1 MEVHHHSHSSDPDSH
16 RGRKKWTHYFW
27 EFLMLFLA
35 VFCGFLAENQREH
48 LIEHKREKKYMETL
62 LVDLIKDTAD
72 LRLDSIIWDK
82 KIKNFDTIK
91 SELNKKPAERN
102 PVLLYRSVAITGLEK
117 KFFYHARTINQLK
130 NAGNFRLIRKKNISE
145 LLSDYDSYI
154 INEVIPFEAEFVDY
168 YLAYL
173 DMQNKLFNSAYFSL
187 LRSQPKRFD
196 SAAAA
201 RPDIIAMR
209 TTDGNLLF
217 EYYNRLNA
225 LDRHSWYRIIVYR
238 AAMGRATKLIEAI
251 KKEYHLK

>member
-1 MEVHHHSHSSDPDSH
+1 MEVHAHTHTP
-16 RGRKKWTHYFW
+16 RKKWTHYFW

-72 LRLDSIIWDK
+72 LKLDSILWDN
-82 KIKNFDTIK
+82 KIKNIDTIK

-102 PVLLYRSVAITGLEK
+102 PVRLYRCVARTGFK
-117 KFFYHARTINQLK
+117 KNFFYHDRTINQLK

-145 LLSDYDSYI
+145 LLSDYGSYI
-154 INEVIPFEAEFVDY
+154 INEVTPAEADFGDY
-168 YLAYL
+168 YLDYL
-173 DMQNKLFNSAYFSL
+173 NMQNKLFNSEYFSL
-187 LRSQPKRFD
+187 LRRQPKQFD

-209 TTDGNLLF
+209 NTDETLLF
-217 EYYNRLNA
+217 EYYNKLNV

-238 AAMGRATKLIEAI
+238 AAMIRATKLIELV

>member
-1 MEVHHHSHSSDPDSH
+1 MEVHHHSNTP
-16 RGRKKWTHYFW
+16 RKKWTHYFW

-62 LVDLIKDTAD
+62 LDDLIKDTAD
-72 LRLDSIIWDK
+72 LKLDSIVWDK
-82 KIKNFDTIK
+82 KVKNFDSIK

-102 PVLLYRSVAITGLEK
+102 PVRLYRSVAITGFK
-117 KFFYHARTINQLK
+117 KNFFYHARTINQLK

-154 INEVIPFEAEFVDY
+154 INEVTPAEADFGDY
-168 YLAYL
+168 YLDYL
-173 DMQNKLFNSAYFSL
+173 DMQNKLFNSEYFSL

-209 TTDGNLLF
+209 TADGNLLF
-217 EYYNRLNA
+217 EYYNKLNA

-238 AAMGRATKLIEAI
+238 AAMGRAIKLISMV
-251 KKEYHLK
+251 KKEYQIE

>member
-1 MEVHHHSHSSDPDSH
+1 MEVHHHSNTP
-16 RGRKKWTHYFW
+16 RKKWTHYFW

-62 LVDLIKDTAD
+62 LDDLIKDTAD
-72 LRLDSIIWDK
+72 LKLDSIVWDK
-82 KIKNFDTIK
+82 KVKNFDSIK

-102 PVLLYRSVAITGLEK
+102 PVRLYRSVAITGFK
-117 KFFYHARTINQLK
+117 KNFFYHARTINQLK
-130 NAGNFRLIRKKNISE
+130 NAGNFRLNRKKNISE

-154 INEVIPFEAEFVDY
+154 INEVTPAEADFGDY
-168 YLAYL
+168 YLDYL
-173 DMQNKLFNSAYFSL
+173 DMQNKLFNSEYFSL

-209 TTDGNLLF
+209 TADGNLLF
-217 EYYNRLNA
+217 EYYNKLNA

-238 AAMGRATKLIEAI
+238 AAMGRAIKLISMV
-251 KKEYHLK
+251 KKEYQIE